1 MAIRESRIGSE
12 ANPFRA
18 PNLERFVVARR
29 DYVPAR
35 SSPPASTKRGPH
47 PRLIPSR
54 VFDAQLD
61 ANRSM
66 QEPCQPAA
74 WFDIALARFLRAV
87 CKKRAMYRRAARP
100 RRYGRRYAAKSL
112 NLFTLYRLYRL
123 YR

>member
-35 SSPPASTKRGPH
+35 SSPPASTKRGSH

-61 ANRSM
+61 ADR
-66 QEPCQPAA
+66 PPA

-87 CKKRAMYRRAARP
+87 CKKRASMHIPCQRDGTDTVQRDGTR
-100 RRYGRRYAAKSL
+100 
-112 NLFTLYRLYRL
+112 
-123 YR
+123 

>member
-35 SSPPASTKRGPH
+35 SSPPASTKRGSH

-54 VFDAQLD
+54 ILDAQLD
-61 ANRSM
+61 ADRA
-66 QEPCQPAA
+66 AA
-74 WFDIALARFLRAV
+74 WFDIALARFLRVV
-87 CKKRAMYRRAARP
+87 CKKRASESLVPDAAG
-100 RRYGRRYAAKSL
+100 RYPV
-112 NLFTLYRLYRL
+112 RLPVHR
-123 YR
+123 